1 MWDATFEEILRR
13 FVPFLDADE
22 PLDPDTSL
30 RDLGLD
36 SMGIIEM
43 MAVLEAEYQVR
54 FLDDML
60 NMQTFATPGALWD
73 SVSKMVEPV
82 S

>member
-1 MWDATFEEILRR
+1 MWDAKFEEILRR
-13 FVPFLDADE
+13 FVPFLEADE
-22 PLDPDTSL
+22 QLEADTSL

-43 MAVLEAEYQVR
+43 MGVLEAEYDVR
-54 FLDDML
+54 FRDDML

-73 SVSKMVEPV
+73 GVSKMVETV

>member
-1 MWDATFEEILRR
+1 MWDANFEEILRR

-22 PLDPDTSL
+22 QLEPDTSL

-43 MAVLEAEYQVR
+43 MGVLEAEYQVR

-60 NMQTFATPGALWD
+60 NMQTFATPGALWE

>member
-1 MWDATFEEILRR
+1 MWDAQFEEIMRQY
-13 FVPFLDADE
+13 VPFLDADE
-22 PLDPDTSL
+22 TLDPDASL

-43 MAVLEAEYQVR
+43 MGALEAAYQVR

-60 NMQTFATPGALWD
+60 NLHTFATARTLWQ
-73 SVSKMVEPV
+73 SVSQMVETV

>member
-1 MWDATFEEILRR
+1 MWEAQFEDIMRQYI
-13 FVPFLDADE
+13 PFLDADE
-22 PLDPDTSL
+22 ALDPDASL

-43 MAVLEAEYQVR
+43 MGALEAAYQVR

-60 NMQTFATPGALWD
+60 NLQTFATPRTVWLGVNRLLEA
-73 SVSKMVEPV
+73 VA
-82 S
+82 

>member
-1 MWDATFEEILRR
+1 MWDAKFEETLRQ
-13 FVPFLDADE
+13 FVPFLDDDE
-22 PLDPDTSL
+22 PLAPDTSL

-43 MAVLEAEYQVR
+43 MAVLEAEYEVR
-54 FLDDML
+54 FRDDML
-60 NMQTFATPGALWD
+60 NMQTFATPGALWGG
-73 SVSKMVEPV
+73 VSKMVETV

>member
-1 MWDATFEEILRR
+1 MWDDQFEDIMRR
-13 FVPFLDADE
+13 YVPFLDADE
-22 PLDPDTSL
+22 PLDPDAGL

-43 MAVLEAEYQVR
+43 MGALEATYHVR

-60 NMQTFATPGALWD
+60 NLHTFATARTLWL
-73 SVSKMVEPV
+73 SVSKMVETV